1 MGFKVIIPA
10 RYASSRLPGKPLK
23 KIAGKFL
30 IQHVY
35 ERGLAS
41 GAEEV
46 SIATDVPEIIAAAEA
61 FGAIAQMTAR
71 EHQSGTERI
80 ASVVARRDE
89 PDDTIIVNLQ
99 GDEPQMP
106 ASLIKQVAAGL
117 ESHPDADVS
126 TLCERIEDK
135 EVLFDPNT
143 VKVVLNNKGYALYF
157 SRAPIPWAQ
166 TDFDDR
172 SRSIGLPI
180 DTIFSR
186 HIGIYAYR
194 AGYLKRFAQL
204 SPCTL
209 ERTESLEQ
217 LRILFYGGKIY
228 VEEATEKPGHAV
240 DTEEDLL
247 RVQELFDLKDK
258 F

>member
-46 SIATDVPEIIAAAEA
+46 IIATANAQIREIAEK
-61 FGAIAQMTAR
+61 FGAVVHMTSR
-71 EHQSGTERI
+71 NHGSGTERI
-80 ASVVARRDE
+80 AEVVADRAY

-126 TLCERIEDK
+126 TLCERIDDK
-135 EVLFDPNT
+135 EVLFDSNR
-143 VKVVLNNKGYALYF
+143 VKVVLDNKGYALYF

-172 SRSIGLPI
+172 SRSIGLPK
-180 DTIFSR
+180 DAIFYH
-186 HIGIYAYR
+186 HIGIYGYR
-194 AGYLKRFAQL
+194 AGFLKYFVAL
-204 SPCTL
+204 SPCQL
-209 ERTESLEQ
+209 EHPEGLEQ
-217 LRILFYGGKIY
+217 LRILFNGGKIY
-228 VEEATEKPGHAV
+228 VEEARESPGWAV
-240 DTEEDLL
+240 DTEGDLEKV
-247 RVQELFDLKDK
+247 RSLFRTKASR
-258 F
+258 